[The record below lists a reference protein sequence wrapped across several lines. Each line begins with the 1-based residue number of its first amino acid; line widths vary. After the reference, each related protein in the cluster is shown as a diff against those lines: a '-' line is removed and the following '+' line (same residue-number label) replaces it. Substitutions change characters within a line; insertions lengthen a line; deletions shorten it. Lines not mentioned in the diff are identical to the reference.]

1 MLICGWGFTTTLL
14 LRRLDEWVNRQ
25 INKSYKIRENS
36 QSLNSEIYSCN
47 TPVLSGSP
55 GAARTTSPQP
65 INTQMLGH
73 PPLMLTLCAHL
84 SLTFTPHVV
93 FLALPTC
100 IFNSISRGLLFTE
113 ECLGSHFQD
122 SVYFCSL
129 NLLLFISAAS
139 NRKLLKLLFHMPRMK
154 YVFVT
159 RIWKNECR
167 ILRMKHEAALC
178 IYTMTR
184 CLLNKLTNLASITA
198 QSRRKEAVNSLMKR
212 TLHSYSKIDD
222 F

>member
-1 MLICGWGFTTTLL
+1 MTAKGRLQSILWIRGKSVSAHFLAPGKRSNWVQVLICGWGFTTTLP
-14 LRRLDEWVNRQ
+14 LRRLDERVNRQ
-25 INKSYKIRENS
+25 INESYKIRDNT
-36 QSLNSEIYSCN
+36 QSLSSEVYSRS

-65 INTQMLGH
+65 MNTQMLER

-100 IFNSISRGLLFTE
+100 ILNSISRGLLFTE
-113 ECLGSHFQD
+113 ECLRSHFQD

-139 NRKLLKLLFHMPRMK
+139 NGKLLELLFHMPRMK
-154 YVFVT
+154 YVFMM
-159 RIWKNECR
+159 RIWKDECR
-167 ILRMKHEAALC
+167 MLRVKHEAAQY

-184 CLLNKLTNLASITA
+184 C
-198 QSRRKEAVNSLMKR
+198 
-212 TLHSYSKIDD
+212 
-222 F
+222 

>member
-14 LRRLDEWVNRQ
+14 LRRLNERVNWQ
-25 INKSYKIRENS
+25 INESYKIRENS
-36 QSLNSEIYSCN
+36 QSLNSEIHSCN

-55 GAARTTSPQP
+55 GLAWTTSPQP
-65 INTQMLGH
+65 INTQTLGH
-73 PPLMLTLCAHL
+73 PPLMLTLCTHL

-129 NLLLFISAAS
+129 NLLLFVSAAS
-139 NRKLLKLLFHMPRMK
+139 NGKLLKLLFHMPQLK

-159 RIWKNECR
+159 RIWKDERR
-167 ILRMKHEAALC
+167 ILRMKHEAARC
-178 IYTMTR
+178 IYTMAR
-184 CLLNKLTNLASITA
+184 C
-198 QSRRKEAVNSLMKR
+198 
-212 TLHSYSKIDD
+212 
-222 F
+222 